1 MIVALLSAV
10 VALVAVF
17 DSHNLVEPP
26 TANLYTVHSWIGI
39 SAVALFAFQ
48 VARIRLSQR
57 VCQSYKVLINYN
69 V

>member
-48 VARIRLSQR
+48 VARIRLIPH
-57 VCQSYKVLINYN
+57 VYPNY
-69 V
+69 